1 MMLRNCPNAFG
12 NVLSHLC
19 FPWSASH
26 LLFYFPVALSFVP
39 LFVHV
44 PGDEVLG
51 MRSFIQH
58 HKPLE
63 QARSSRVRLIL
74 RSAPLIWGLA
84 QGPWGLR
91 CFPCLERLSRL
102 GTIIVVLCPHPTFIC
117 WNPNPSTYHVT
128 VFGDRISKEVIKFK
142 WGY

>member
-1 MMLRNCPNAFG
+1 MMLRNCLNAFG
-12 NVLSHLC
+12 NVLSDLC

-44 PGDEVLG
+44 PGDEVLDL
-51 MRSFIQH
+51 RSFIQH

-63 QARSSRVRLIL
+63 QARSSRVHLIL
-74 RSAPLIWGLA
+74 LWAPLIWGLA
-84 QGPWGLR
+84 QAHWCLR
-91 CFPCLERLSRL
+91 CFPCSERLPGL
-102 GTIIVVLCPHPTFIC
+102 ETIIGCIVPPPQIQMLKSYPRI
-117 WNPNPSTYHVT
+117 YHVT